1 MGLPSIGSWD
11 RPDSRKRSCFR
22 VVSGNHR
29 YCTRGANPERGREL
43 RSEAPNRLKLWI
55 VIPRPC
61 RRSPRRRGREV
72 SKASVVAGRIETI
85 CRRVR
90 RRGRD
95 TLPREG
101 FLPKYTAVRIVART
115 RGGATTREARLES
128 DGLGPALSAR
138 RGISLDRASSRRA
151 GRDSFPHERSVG
163 LARGPGPISSPV
175 SRGVRDA
182 PFGGARDTRS
192 RRRRSISVFRGRRAN
207 LAP

>member
-29 YCTRGANPERGREL
+29 YCTRGANPGRGREL

-55 VIPRPC
+55 VIPSPC

-72 SKASVVAGRIETI
+72 SKASVVAGRIETM

-90 RRGRD
+90 RRARD
-95 TLPREG
+95 TLHREG
-101 FLPKYTAVRIVART
+101 FLPKYTACANRAKKRE
-115 RGGATTREARLES
+115 ATTREARLES

-151 GRDSFPHERSVG
+151 GRDSFPRERSVG

-192 RRRRSISVFRGRRAN
+192 RKRPSGISLSWGRRAN

>member
-1 MGLPSIGSWD
+1 M
-11 RPDSRKRSCFR
+11 RPIRLELEGFTA
-22 VVSGNHR
+22 
-29 YCTRGANPERGREL
+29 YREL
-43 RSEAPNRLKLWI
+43 TVCDFEGVDLFVLTGPTGSGKSSIIDALTFALYGSVSRYGNPNLVHPVISQGKLEAKVRFDFS
-55 VIPRPC
+55 VE
-61 RRSPRRRGREV
+61 GR
-72 SKASVVAGRIETI
+72 
-85 CRRVR
+85 
-90 RRGRD
+90 
-95 TLPREG
+95 
-101 FLPKYTAVRIVART
+101 KYTAVRIVRRT

-192 RRRRSISVFRGRRAN
+192 RKRPSGISLSWGRRAN